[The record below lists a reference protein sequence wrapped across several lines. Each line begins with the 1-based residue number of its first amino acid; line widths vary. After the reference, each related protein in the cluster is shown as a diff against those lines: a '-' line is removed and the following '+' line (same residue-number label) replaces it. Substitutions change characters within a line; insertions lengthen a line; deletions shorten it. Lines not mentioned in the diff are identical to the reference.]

1 LDVKLKRQGAALGVV
16 AVGAILLSSC
26 GTDPN
31 GGQSAGGASGAQ
43 CGGKQNLVAEGSSAQ
58 QTAITDAFLPA
69 YEQSCNGQS
78 LAYTASGSG
87 AGVKQFVA
95 GQTDFSG
102 SDSAL
107 DAKEGETAEA
117 AKRCKGNPAWNLPMV
132 FGPVGIAYNLKGVD
146 LTVTPDLAA
155 QIFSGK
161 IKKWNDP
168 KLAAVNKGQKLPNQ
182 KISVFYR
189 SDESGTTD
197 NFQKYLGA
205 AAKNTW
211 KAGDGKMF
219 KGGAGEGK
227 NKSDG
232 VASATAALPGSITY
246 VEWSYAQSKK
256 LQTAKLDSG
265 AGPVALNADSA
276 KKAIENPP
284 IEGKGNDLRLNLD
297 QLYASKKPGAYP
309 LMLATYEIVCSKG
322 YPADTKTAVK
332 AFLKTAATT
341 GQSALPQVGY
351 VPLPE
356 SFKQKIVKAIDSIS

>member
-1 LDVKLKRQGAALGVV
+1 MKLKRHAAAVSVV
-16 AVGAILLSSC
+16 AAGALMLTAC

-31 GGQSAGGASGAQ
+31 GGQAAGAASGAQ
-43 CGGKQNLVAEGSSAQ
+43 CGGKENLVAEGSSAQ

-69 YEQSCNGQS
+69 YEQACNGQS
-78 LAYTASGSG
+78 AAYTASGSG
-87 AGVKQFVA
+87 AGVKQFTG

-107 DAKEGETAEA
+107 DAKEGEVAAA
-117 AKRCKGNPAWNLPMV
+117 AKRCKGNPALNLPMV
-132 FGPVGIAYNLKGVD
+132 FGPIGIAYNLPGVD

-168 KLAAVNKGQKLPNQ
+168 KLAAVNKGQKLPN
-182 KISVFYR
+182 KDINVYYR

-205 AAKNTW
+205 AAKNSW
-211 KAGDGKMF
+211 KAGDGKTF
-219 KGGAGEGK
+219 KGNVGEGK

-232 VASATAALPGSITY
+232 VASAVAQVPGSITY

-256 LQTAKLDSG
+256 LHTAKLDSG
-265 AGPVALNADSA
+265 AGPVALNTESA
-276 KKAIENPP
+276 KKAISNPP

-297 QLYASKKPGAYP
+297 KLYTSKKPGAYP
-309 LMLATYEIVCSKG
+309 LMLATYELVCSKG
-322 YPADTKTAVK
+322 YPQDTKTAVK
-332 AFLKTAATT
+332 AFLRTAATT
-341 GQSALPQVGY
+341 GQSALPQIGY
-351 VPLPE
+351 VPLPKD
-356 SFKQKIVKAIDSIS
+356 FQQRIIKAIDSIS